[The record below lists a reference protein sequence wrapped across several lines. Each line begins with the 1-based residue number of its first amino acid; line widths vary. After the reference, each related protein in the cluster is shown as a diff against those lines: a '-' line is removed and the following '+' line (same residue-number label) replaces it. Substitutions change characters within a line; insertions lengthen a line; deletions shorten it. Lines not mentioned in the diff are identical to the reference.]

1 MRPAAASLPVQHAP
15 VVHKLR
21 EKIMLSL
28 KKRAV
33 FAVLAA
39 TLAGGAGAQSCVMAG
54 GAPLRTSDG
63 ECVRTGDG
71 KAPATPPAPKALAYS
86 AEVLF
91 AFDEDILTADA
102 RRQLDELAQRLVAME
117 VEKVL
122 AVGYADDVGPA
133 PYNRQ
138 LSARRAKAV
147 GDYLSGK
154 GVAAERL
161 QLVAMGSRESIT
173 SGACDVMVP
182 LTGGS
187 HAGLVAC
194 LQPDRRVK
202 VEMLGREKS
211 AAD

>member
-1 MRPAAASLPVQHAP
+1 MPSL
-15 VVHKLR
+15 
-21 EKIMLSL
+21 E
-28 KKRAV
+28 KRAV
-33 FAVLAA
+33 FALLAA
-39 TLAGGAGAQSCVMAG
+39 TLAGSAGAQSCVMAG

-63 ECVRTGDG
+63 ECVHAGYRT
-71 KAPATPPAPKALAYS
+71 AAATLPAPKPLAYS

-91 AFDEDILTADA
+91 AFDDDVLTADA
-102 RRQLDELAQRLVAME
+102 RRQLDRLAQRLASMD

-133 PYNRQ
+133 PYNER

-173 SGACDVMVP
+173 SGACDAVVP

-202 VEMLGREKS
+202 VEMVGREKS
-211 AAD
+211 AAN

>member
-1 MRPAAASLPVQHAP
+1 
-15 VVHKLR
+15 
-21 EKIMLSL
+21 MLSIR
-28 KKRAV
+28 KRAA

-39 TLAGGAGAQSCVMAG
+39 AFASGAGAQSCVMAG

-63 ECVRTGDG
+63 ECVHAGDW
-71 KAPATPPAPKALAYS
+71 KAPATRPAPKALAYS

-91 AFDEDILTADA
+91 AFDEDVLTADA
-102 RRQLDELAQRLVAME
+102 RKQLDELAQRLVAME
-117 VEKVL
+117 VEKVV

-133 PYNRQ
+133 PYNRR

-161 QLVAMGSRESIT
+161 QLVAMGERDSLT
-173 SGACDVMVP
+173 SGACDAIAP
-182 LTGGS
+182 LTSGS

-202 VEMLGREKS
+202 VEMVGREKR
-211 AAD
+211 AAN